1 MAPEP
6 ASNIRNDSGKRVLIV
21 ARNLRMG
28 GIQKVVVNLSAA
40 LADEGH
46 DVHILLY
53 KDRIEFDLDPRVKV
67 HVRDFD
73 KLNRRT
79 GIGLIY
85 DLVTRGLLKPLVPKS
100 GFLWKTVYYTPLF
113 RIALKRLEREIGAP
127 FDRLIFRG
135 QSAYDVNWAF
145 KDPRAC
151 FVVENVPTMLDGNDS
166 RYKQAVDKLY
176 YRLLWTGKRLVTVS
190 NDLKHMVHEKSALS
204 GAKPTGVS
212 TIFTPWPTKSIRK
225 LAEEPAPVP
234 DEPYAIHVGRLVP
247 QKNQALLL
255 RAFSKSGIAGKLV
268 IVGSGKSERS
278 LKALTRKL
286 GLEERVLF
294 VGQKSNPYP
303 WMKHGRLFIL
313 SSRIEGFGM
322 VLAES
327 LICGTP
333 CVSTDCR
340 AGVRDVLIE
349 EQAEFI
355 TDIDEDALA
364 EKIKEA
370 WDSPPEVKPEW
381 VKRFEAREIAR
392 QFVELDP

>member
-1 MAPEP
+1 MP
-6 ASNIRNDSGKRVLIV
+6 ANGKTTGQRVLIV

-67 HVRDFD
+67 HIWDFD
-73 KLNRRT
+73 KMNRYT

-85 DLVTRGLLKPLVPKS
+85 DWITRGLLKPLVPKS
-100 GFLWKTVYYTPLF
+100 GFLWKTLYYTPLF
-113 RIALKRLEREIGAP
+113 RMALKRIERVNGAP

-151 FVVENVPTMLDGNDS
+151 FVVENVPTMLDKNDS
-166 RYKQAVDKLY
+166 RYKQAVDRLY
-176 YRLLWTGKRLVTVS
+176 YRVLWTGKRLVTVS
-190 NDLKHMVHEKSALS
+190 NDLKQMVYEKSRLS
-204 GAKPTGVS
+204 GASPTGVS
-212 TIFTPWPTKSIRK
+212 AIFNPCPIDTIRQMADEPT
-225 LAEEPAPVP
+225 PVP
-234 DEPYAIHVGRLVP
+234 EEPYAVHVGRLVP
-247 QKNQALLL
+247 QKNQGLLL
-255 RAFSKSGIAGKLV
+255 RAFKSSGIKGKLV
-268 IVGSGKSERS
+268 IVGKGKSERALKS
-278 LKALTRKL
+278 LTKELD
-286 GLEERVLF
+286 LEDRVLF

-303 WMKHGRLFIL
+303 WMKHARLFIL

-333 CVSTDCR
+333 AVSTDCR

-355 TDIDEDALA
+355 TELDETALA
-364 EKIKEA
+364 EKIRQA
-370 WDSPPEVKPEW
+370 WENPPPVKPEW
-381 VKRFEAREIAR
+381 VQRFEAREIAR
-392 QFVELDP
+392 QFVELQP